1 MVRTIA
7 TLSDIAI
14 ALGVILLC
22 LWFLRQIHTP
32 NRINRI
38 VLEDRIV
45 LEAARRR
52 QALADLQTQMEK
64 HQTVEDL
71 EIQARAESLVRQ
83 VLGPEEFALLSIRG
97 FVDVPSKEFGRQ
109 KWYRVRRNQDGVLL
123 YENGIVRASICIFCD
138 PDAFL
143 PQDDRFLALYL
154 VTKYDEGRILSTG
167 GVTWH

>member
-1 MVRTIA
+1 MVRTVA
-7 TLSDIAI
+7 TLSDIAF

-22 LWFLRQIHTP
+22 LWFLRQIHP
-32 NRINRI
+32 PERIDVRAA
-38 VLEDRIV
+38 
-45 LEAARRR
+45 AARLR
-52 QALADLQTQMEK
+52 QAQVQLADLQTQMEK

-71 EIQARAESLVRQ
+71 EIQARAESLVRE

-154 VTKYDEGRILSTG
+154 VAKYDEGRILSTG